1 MLRYGQ
7 AVTENGHQGIVY
19 LLRCPLN
26 RRVKIGFTA
35 SSLAAR
41 IAKIER
47 QCPVEIELA
56 AAVSA
61 DAGYEFELHARFA
74 DQRWNGEWFDPS
86 PELDALIAELAAL
99 PEGHTVISALPGL
112 KAWLATN
119 RHRLDEIAHASGVQ
133 KQALVYALDY
143 PANGIK
149 ARNLAAILRTR
160 DKMQA
165 A

>member
-7 AVTENGHQGIVY
+7 PVTENGHQGIVY

-26 RRVKIGFTA
+26 GRVKIGFTA

-56 AAVSA
+56 AAVYA

-74 DQRWNGEWFDPS
+74 DQRRNGEWFDAS
-86 PELDALIAELAAL
+86 PELDALIAETASL
-99 PEGHTVISALPGL
+99 PEGHVVVSAVPGL
-112 KAWLATN
+112 KAWLAAN
-119 RHRLDEIAHASGVQ
+119 RHRLGEIARESGVQ

-149 ARNLAAILRTR
+149 AHNLAAILRVR
-160 DKMQA
+160 SEMEA